1 MEPLRMVGRLRVM
14 SRNRA
19 TRRALL
25 AVVVGVLL
33 TACSSPAGPPAPTAG
48 FAGYKWAVVSISHDG
63 KTTPIPANYQVSLQF
78 TPDGHFGANEP
89 VNYHSGS
96 YRVTPDGFT
105 TSGLAVTAAGYTGLD
120 PVVLLSVSAISA
132 FSDDVPAQAGVNG
145 SALTVVVGGYT
156 LLARMDG
163 KQPNF

>member
-1 MEPLRMVGRLRVM
+1 M

-19 TRRALL
+19 TRRTAL

-33 TACSSPAGPPAPTAG
+33 AACSSPAGQATTTAE
-48 FAGYKWAVVSISHDG
+48 FTGYKWAVVSISHDG
-63 KTTPIPANYQVSLQF
+63 RTTPVPGSYRVYLQF

-105 TSGLAVTAAGYTGLD
+105 TGGLVSTAAGYAGRD

-132 FSDDVPAQAGVNG
+132 FGDDVRAQTSVSGG
-145 SALTVVVGGYT
+145 ALTVVVGGYT
-156 LLARMDG
+156 LLTRVDG
-163 KQPNF
+163 RQSNF